1 MDAFFASVEILD
13 KPELIGKPVVVGGS
27 DRGVVCAASY
37 EARKYGVR
45 SAMPAGEARRRCP
58 HAVFLPVRMQRYK
71 EVSRQV
77 MEPMYALSPL
87 VQKTSVDEAYIDIT
101 SLRTEKT
108 PAETAMTLKE
118 DIKATTGCTCSVGV
132 APNKFLA
139 KIASDMNKPDG
150 LFIIEE
156 NEVAAFLQTLP
167 VGKIPGIGP
176 KSLET
181 LHRLGVKTAGDV
193 LKHPP
198 ELWKER
204 FGERGLHLYERA
216 QGIDTSPVKPYSE
229 PKSSGSETT
238 FREDIGDRE
247 ELKRRLY
254 LQAENVG
261 FDLRRHGRWG
271 RTVTLKLRYSDF
283 STVTRSVS
291 LKDPTRS
298 TEVIFGEAAAL
309 LDALPLPRKVRLI
322 GVSVSN
328 LQKTGPRPSL
338 LDDSE
343 NDERLDSVLD
353 ALREKYGRSAVTR
366 GRAWRKEE

>member
-13 KPELIGKPVVVGGS
+13 QPELRGKPVVVGGS

-58 HAVFLPVRMQRYK
+58 HAVFLPVRMHRYK
-71 EVSRQV
+71 EVSRLA
-77 MEPMYALSPL
+77 MARMRELSPL
-87 VQKTSVDEAYIDIT
+87 VQQTSVDEAYIDI
-101 SLRTEKT
+101 SGIRSEKT
-108 PAETAMTLKE
+108 PVEIALALKE
-118 DIKATTGCTCSVGV
+118 DIKTATGCTCSVGV

-150 LFIIEE
+150 LYIIEE
-156 NEVAAFLQTLP
+156 QHVAVFLENLP

-181 LHRLGVKTAGDV
+181 LHRLGVQTAGDV

-216 QGIDTSPVKPYSE
+216 QGIDTSPVKTRSE

-254 LQAENVG
+254 LQSENVG
-261 FDLRRHGRWG
+261 FDLRRHNRWG

-291 LKDPTRS
+291 LKEPTRS

-328 LQKTGPRPSL
+328 LQKVGPRPSL
-338 LDDSE
+338 LQSQED
-343 NDERLDSVLD
+343 DERLDNVLD
-353 ALREKYGRSAVTR
+353 AVREKYGKAAVSR
-366 GRAWRKEE
+366 GRAWRKGE